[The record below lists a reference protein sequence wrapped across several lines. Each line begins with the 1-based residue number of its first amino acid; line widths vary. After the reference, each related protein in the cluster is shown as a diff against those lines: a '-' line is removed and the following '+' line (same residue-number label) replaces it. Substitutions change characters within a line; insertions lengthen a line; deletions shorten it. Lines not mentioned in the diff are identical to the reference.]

1 MVSINTIKS
10 WFQRGMKP
18 TAAQFAA
25 VFDSFWHKSEELQIA
40 NVGGLT
46 AALNNKA
53 NSTDLSGK
61 AALSHSHTKSDIT
74 DFAHTHQLSE
84 ISGLNTF
91 LYELCYMRSYTLDFG
106 TSSETVLDMNL
117 MGTITV
123 NRIETVNVAA
133 LYVTYGTAVIRHQI
147 TSNVVSFN
155 VPDGA
160 TITWEIV
167 RTNENQ
173 PACVGVRYTI
183 QDNSNQNQQES

>member
-1 MVSINTIKS
+1 MVSISTIKS

-18 TAAQFAA
+18 TATQFAA
-25 VFDSFWHKSEELQIA
+25 VFDSFWHKSETIQIA
-40 NVGGLT
+40 SVQGLID
-46 AALNNKA
+46 ALNKKA
-53 NSTDLSGK
+53 NTSDLSGK
-61 AALSHSHTKSDIT
+61 AEVKHSHQKSEIE
-74 DFAHTHQLSE
+74 DFAHTHQLAD
-84 ISGLNTF
+84 INGLNTF

-106 TSSETVLDMNL
+106 TSSESVLDINL

-183 QDNSNQNQQES
+183 QDNNNQNQQES